1 MNITLNKNS
10 WHYKIYSKIVDDTPP
25 KSLCPYFWTLVAILI
40 FLPLILVVMGYVWV
54 GKRINNIKN
63 SVSPRKDVPAM
74 SIEDI
79 NKKIEKDEEKRKKKL
94 EIHKKFLKI
103 FQLFIQW
110 ILLPFL
116 GGFLIW
122 VFYSIIQK
130 DGILVSLIPILI
142 VMVFVI
148 LVFGITLFLDK
159 YGERIGG
166 GLSKFFNLINPFKW
180 SITQIIG
187 GMIYATYKKV
197 CPIINWETDDVEL
210 IPQKND
216 TNN

>member
-10 WHYKIYSKIVDDTPP
+10 WHYKIYSQIVDDTPP

-40 FLPLILVVMGYVWV
+40 FSPLILVVMGYVWI
-54 GKRINNIKN
+54 GKKITNIKN
-63 SVSPRKDVPAM
+63 GIFPRKDVPVM
-74 SIEDI
+74 SIEEKY
-79 NKKIEKDEEKRKKKL
+79 KKIEKDEEKRKKKL
-94 EIHKKFLKI
+94 ETHRKFLKI
-103 FQLFIQW
+103 FQMFIQW
-110 ILLPFL
+110 VLLPLL

-122 VFYSIIQK
+122 VIYSIIQK
-130 DGILVSLIPILI
+130 DGILVLLRPILV
-142 VMVFVI
+142 VMVLIVLI
-148 LVFGITLFLDK
+148 FGISLFLDK

-187 GMIYATYKKV
+187 GMIYATYKKA

-210 IPQKND
+210 THQKDD

>member
-25 KSLCPYFWTLVAILI
+25 KSLCPYFWTLVMI
-40 FLPLILVVMGYVWV
+40 FTFSPLILVAMGYVWV
-54 GKRINNIKN
+54 GKKINNIKN
-63 SVSPRKDVPAM
+63 SVFPRKEVPVM
-74 SIEDI
+74 STEEI

-94 EIHKKFLKI
+94 EIHKKFMKI
-103 FQLFIQW
+103 FQSFIQW

-116 GGFLIW
+116 GGFLIR
-122 VFYSIIQK
+122 VIYLFIQK
-130 DGILVSLIPILI
+130 DGILVLLKPILI
-142 VMVFVI
+142 VMVFVV
-148 LVFGITLFLDK
+148 LMFGITLFLDK
-159 YGERIGG
+159 YSERIGR

-187 GMIYATYKKV
+187 GMIYATYKKA

-210 IPQKND
+210 TPQKDN